1 MKALRN
7 VARRVLPSKAH
18 QSDAVVIFATAI
30 VVLVAA
36 SWSNL
41 FELVQAFSRAHPAW
55 PIDHAVAV
63 LFVLTGGMLIY
74 ARRRLREL
82 SKEMRARQAAE
93 RRAQTLARHDPLTGL
108 PNRRYFTERFTDM
121 LRTAIEREDRVAL
134 LLMDL
139 DGFRAVN
146 DVHGYPIGDQTLVEF
161 SERLAK
167 IMPSDAL
174 IARIGGDEF
183 GIILPRIGSL
193 ERPTRL
199 AHRIVAETS
208 RPFMVAGAA
217 TRLGVGIG
225 IAIAPDNGI
234 DVDELIRRADLA
246 LYRAKADGTSGIRF
260 FEPDMDTHLERR
272 TSIERELRTAIAT
285 GAIEVHFQPLVHLER
300 NRIIGFEALARWT
313 CPQLGAVFPSVFIAI
328 AEESGL
334 IHQLGDQL
342 LRAACRAAAQ
352 WPADLTLAFNISP
365 VQMRESSL
373 GLRILAILAETG
385 LPASRLEIEIT
396 ESAIVDDA
404 VMGQRTIDALRKAGV
419 RIALDDF
426 GTGYAT
432 MSQLLSFRFDKIK
445 IDRSFVSRL
454 GQDAESEVIVRAII
468 GLANGL
474 GLSTTAEGIEDSD
487 QLACLRGNGCREG
500 QGYLF
505 GKAVPA
511 SDVPRLLGRAG
522 RAAIAV

>member
-1 MKALRN
+1 MKALRTLK
-7 VARRVLPSKAH
+7 RLVLPSKAH
-18 QSDAVVIFATAI
+18 QSDAVVIFAAAI
-30 VVLVAA
+30 VVLVVA
-36 SWSNL
+36 SSSNL
-41 FELVQAFSRAHPAW
+41 FELFQSISRAHPAW
-55 PIDHAVAV
+55 PLDHLIAL
-63 LFVLTGGMLIY
+63 LFVLTGGMLLY

-82 SKEMRARQAAE
+82 SKEMRGRQAAE

-108 PNRRYFTERFTDM
+108 PNRRYFTERFTDV
-121 LRTAIEREDRVAL
+121 LREAVEREDRVAL

-146 DVHGYPIGDQTLVEF
+146 DVHGYPVGDQTLVEF

-167 IMPSDAL
+167 IAPSDAV
-174 IARIGGDEF
+174 IARVGGDEF

-225 IAIAPDNGI
+225 IGIAPDDGI

-246 LYRAKADGTSGIRF
+246 LYRAKADGISGIRF
-260 FEPDMDTHLERR
+260 FEPDMDTHVERR
-272 TSIERELRTAIAT
+272 SAIERELRTAVAT
-285 GAIEVHFQPLVHLER
+285 GTVEVHFQPLVQLDHD
-300 NRIIGFEALARWT
+300 RIIGFEALARWN
-313 CPQLGAVFPSVFIAI
+313 CPQLGAVLPSVFIAI

-342 LRAACRAAAQ
+342 LRAACREAAQ

-373 GLRILAILAETG
+373 GLRILTILAETG
-385 LPASRLEIEIT
+385 LPASRLELEIT
-396 ESAIVDDA
+396 ESALVDDEM
-404 VMGQRTIDALRKAGV
+404 MGQRTIDELRRAGI

-454 GQDAESEVIVRAII
+454 GRDADSEVIVRAII
-468 GLANGL
+468 GLATGL
-474 GLSTTAEGIEDSD
+474 GLSTTAEGIEDST
-487 QLACLRGNGCREG
+487 QLACVRSHGCQLG

-505 GKAVPA
+505 GKEVPA
-511 SDVPRLLGRAG
+511 CEVPRLLGAG
-522 RAAIAV
+522 RAAAAG